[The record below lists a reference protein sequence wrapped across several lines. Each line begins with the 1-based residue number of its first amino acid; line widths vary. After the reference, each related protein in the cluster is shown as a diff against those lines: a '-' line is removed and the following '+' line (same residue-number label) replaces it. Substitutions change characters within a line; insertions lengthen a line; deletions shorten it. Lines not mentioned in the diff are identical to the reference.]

1 MNAYLFKKLNQLNK
15 TLSDIRPVIAEYN
28 ELQARLAELSAQRDA
43 FINSFDVNEACELL
57 ELTNQIEGT
66 HFVLDVSSYVIE
78 EHTAKN
84 EVKENKPVV
93 AEVEDN
99 LDAADAAV
107 EAPVEGISASE
118 DADIAAQP
126 RISLI

>member
-1 MNAYLFKKLNQLNK
+1 MNAYLFKKLNQLTK
-15 TLSDIRPVIAEYN
+15 TLSDIRPVIAEYD

-43 FINSFDVNEACELL
+43 FIKSFDVDEACELL

-78 EHTAKN
+78 ERTAKE
-84 EVKENKPVV
+84 EVKEDQLVST
-93 AEVEDN
+93 EVEGTQEV
-99 LDAADAAV
+99 ADAV
-107 EAPVEGISASE
+107 MEAPVESVKTSE
-118 DADIAAQP
+118 DVVAAVQP